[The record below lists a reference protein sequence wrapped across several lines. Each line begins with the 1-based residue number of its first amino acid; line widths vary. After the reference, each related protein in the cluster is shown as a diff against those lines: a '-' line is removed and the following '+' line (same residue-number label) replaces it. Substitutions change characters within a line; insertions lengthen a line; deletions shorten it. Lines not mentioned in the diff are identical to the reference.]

1 MRFSQK
7 IIALLLA
14 VLLMA
19 TALVPAFADGGA
31 TATLDWGVAYIERR
45 GLGFSVDGEMK
56 LRGKDILE
64 TKVSSQ
70 LTARFGETSVVMS
83 ENSSMCVLNAENV
96 AIEVQ
101 DGEAFVNVPAGQQ
114 AEFTFSGKTFAAENC
129 AFTLDV
135 RTGSETVNLLK
146 GEISIDGQNVK
157 AGETLSYS
165 GDSASVFS
173 LDLASLND
181 FFLNQASAL
190 AKEDTLFA
198 SADAFDSVVQARA
211 DERAAMLA
219 EKLERERKLLEQG
232 GSEQNIEGVPGGDS
246 GLSCTIQI
254 RCDTILDNMENL
266 EPGKNAY
273 VPANGVILATSTIG
287 FVDGETVFDVLKR
300 ACEAA
305 EIQLEY
311 SWTPMYDSY
320 YIEGINNL
328 YEFDCGNESGWMYK
342 VNGWFPNYGCSAY
355 PLKDGDVI
363 VWCYT
368 CNGLGADVGG
378 GMQ

>member
-14 VLLMA
+14 ALLMA

-101 DGEAFVNVPAGQQ
+101 DGEAFVSVPAGQQ

-146 GEISIDGQNVK
+146 GEISIDGQSVK
-157 AGETLSYS
+157 AGETLSCS

-198 SADAFDSVVQARA
+198 SAGAFDSVVQARA

>member
-1 MRFSQK
+1 
-7 IIALLLA
+7 
-14 VLLMA
+14 
-19 TALVPAFADGGA
+19 
-31 TATLDWGVAYIERR
+31 
-45 GLGFSVDGEMK
+45 MK

-146 GEISIDGQNVK
+146 GEISIDGQSVK

-211 DERAAMLA
+211 DERAAMLT

-305 EIQLEY
+305 GIQLEY